1 MGALMGAFHAAGNVS
16 TGKSPE
22 VFLHLAHAASNS
34 CAFASAPLI
43 LPLLTSTNSRMVFTR
58 DHLLTSQSLGS
69 SSGTTITQEIRDDRR
84 KSWFKREPK
93 FTQIAEQ
100 GQVA

>member
-22 VFLHLAHAASNS
+22 ASCIFPTRHQTAVLSQQRPLSFPSCLAQSRAYFL
-34 CAFASAPLI
+34 
-43 LPLLTSTNSRMVFTR
+43 TR
-58 DHLLTSQSLGS
+58 DRLLTSQSLGS

-93 FTQIAEQ
+93 FTQLAEQ